1 MSLEQQRQAL
11 IEFIG
16 ASYQGE
22 SNIQTAFTALSF
34 FVNDKPT
41 EMLSILYEPSLCV
54 IVQGE
59 KEVGINGDLIRYN
72 PDQYLLASV
81 HTPAQVRVTDASP
94 QKPYM
99 GFTLTFS
106 MEQILDV
113 LKDMDVLDEGMEMLK
128 ADSILVSCRRPY
140 WTRYVVWSIPWSRR
154 KKSKYWH
161 RFI

>member
-1 MSLEQQRQAL
+1 MKIEQQRNL
-11 IEFIG
+11 LVDYIESRF
-16 ASYQGE
+16 QGD
-22 SNIQTAFTALSF
+22 SNIQTELKALSF

-72 PDQYLLASV
+72 PSQYLLASV
-81 HTPAQVRVTDASP
+81 HTPAQVRITKASVNR
-94 QKPYM
+94 PYM

-113 LKDMDVLDEGMEMLK
+113 LKDMDVLDEGMEDAQGGL
-128 ADSILVSCRRPY
+128 Y
-140 WTRYVVWSIPWSRR
+140 
-154 KKSKYWH
+154 
-161 RFI
+161 FG